1 MRRSSLKFALAL
13 SLLLNAGVLGAV
25 AYQAVKYG
33 GLPPV
38 IDTTREAH
46 AADFLRLS
54 PEQRE
59 RWRTL
64 EADFMAGFK
73 ADARA
78 IAEHRERLIREIFSD
93 TPAVKTV
100 EAERETIARL
110 QTEQQRRVIAQLL
123 REREILDSTQ
133 RHTLADFLLRQAADF
148 SPVERVHGQ

>member
-1 MRRSSLKFALAL
+1 MSRSSLKFALAL

-33 GLPPV
+33 GLPPL
-38 IDTTREAH
+38 IDTTREVH

-59 RWRTL
+59 RWCTL
-64 EADFMAGFK
+64 EADFMVAFK

-78 IAEHRERLIREIFSD
+78 IAEHRERLIREIFSE
-93 TPAVKTV
+93 TPAVETI
-100 EAERETIARL
+100 EAERQTITGL

-123 REREILDSTQ
+123 REREILDRRQ
-133 RHTLADFLLRQAADF
+133 RHALADFLLRQAADF